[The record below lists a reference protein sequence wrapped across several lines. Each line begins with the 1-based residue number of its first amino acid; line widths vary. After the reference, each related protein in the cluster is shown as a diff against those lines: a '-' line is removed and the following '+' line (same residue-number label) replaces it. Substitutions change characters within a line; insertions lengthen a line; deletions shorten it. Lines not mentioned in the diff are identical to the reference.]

1 VSIDFDVTGG
11 VARLTLNRPDKL
23 NAMDWGMYAEITDAL
38 IAIESDP
45 LIRVGI
51 ITGSGDRAFSAGADL
66 KLMHGPED
74 VSTEWAP
81 WKAHRWDFGAGTT
94 KPLIAAVN
102 GYALAGGLELAL
114 LCDIRIASANATFG
128 TPEVKWDLLHGYG
141 AYRLPQVVG
150 LSNALE
156 MLLTGGFIGAQRAL
170 DIGLVSRVVPQEQ
183 LMTTATELA
192 NTIASNGPTAVRMT
206 KELVQRG
213 LEMPLENYL
222 RLYHMFYERIEGSA
236 DQREGLR
243 AFSEGRRP
251 SYGASVD
258 VPATELD
265 SPAGVDV

>member
-1 VSIDFDVTGG
+1 MSIHFESAGG

-23 NAMDWGMYAEITDAL
+23 NAMDWGTYAEITDAL
-38 IAIESDP
+38 LVIESDP

-66 KLMHGPED
+66 KLMHGPDD
-74 VSTEWAP
+74 VPKEWAP
-81 WKAHRWDFGAGTT
+81 RKAHRWDFGAGTS
-94 KPLIAAVN
+94 KPMIAAVN

-114 LCDIRIASANATFG
+114 LCDIRIASTNATFG

-156 MLLTGGFIGAQRAL
+156 MLLTGGFIDAQKAL
-170 DIGLVSRVVPQEQ
+170 DIGLVSRVVPQDQ
-183 LMTTATELA
+183 LMTTATDLA

-213 LEMPLENYL
+213 LEMPMENYL
-222 RLYHMFYERIEGSA
+222 RLYHMFYQRIEGSA

-243 AFSEGRRP
+243 AFSERRRP
-251 SYGASVD
+251 SYGASEH
-258 VPATELD
+258 PP
-265 SPAGVDV
+265 SPEPTPKAGSDI